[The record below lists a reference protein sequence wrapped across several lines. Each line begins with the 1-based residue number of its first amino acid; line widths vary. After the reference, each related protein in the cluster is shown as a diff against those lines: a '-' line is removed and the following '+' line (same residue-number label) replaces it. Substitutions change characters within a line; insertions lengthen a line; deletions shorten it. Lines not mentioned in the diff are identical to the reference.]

1 MITLIRSELYRMAT
15 IRSSWVSLALYGAVA
30 ASFGILEATF
40 WALFAGLGAF
50 GIAALTVAQHFQ
62 HRTVALLYLARP
74 KRLTVLF
81 AQVLTT
87 VLVAWLFAAL
97 TGVPVLLK
105 GQSQP
110 YNDTLIVV
118 PVMAVFGAAVAAIVR
133 RASWLLFGFAVWF
146 VIVEGIIGKM
156 EWELPISAYLEAAS
170 GDAFGLEVFTVW
182 AVAALAV
189 AVLTLNR
196 DLSGD

>member
-1 MITLIRSELYRMAT
+1 MAT

-30 ASFGILEATF
+30 ASFGILEPTF

-50 GIAALTVAQHFQ
+50 GIAALTVAQHYQ

-74 KRLTVLF
+74 NRLAVLF

-87 VLVAWLFAAL
+87 VLVAEVFAFL
-97 TGVPVLLK
+97 TGLPVLLK
-105 GQSQP
+105 GEHQP
-110 YNDTLIVV
+110 FNDTLTVV
-118 PVMAVFGAAVAAIVR
+118 PVMAIFGAAMAAIVR

-156 EWELPISAYLEAAS
+156 EWQLPISAYLDAAS
-170 GDAFGLEVFTVW
+170 GDAFSLEIFAVW
-182 AVAALAV
+182 AVAALGT